1 MFLLRE
7 CLKTLAGE
15 TSLPHQGMQIVE
27 VVVKAKEEVGLAG
40 GMWPPGVVLKGRQAQ
55 LATCVG
61 SFWQGVCHSVCYH
74 WYETDCSG
82 SGNPLNY
89 LKLQCV
95 STTVEVVVKSSSLHG
110 DCTIRHALI

>member
-74 WYETDCSG
+74 WYEADCSG
-82 SGNPLNY
+82 SGNPCELFEAAV
-89 LKLQCV
+89 C
-95 STTVEVVVKSSSLHG
+95 LHNSRVRG
-110 DCTIRHALI
+110 KEFTLAW